1 MKLPVYLV
9 ILLLIIPVQASLL
22 EPFSL
27 GGIKPDA
34 GLALLYCVGLLTS
47 PLEGALF
54 GMALGLVQDIG
65 SADLVG
71 FTAFTRGMIGLLAG
85 LLGRHLLDLA
95 NPSNILF
102 ITLISIIDGVF
113 TSLFLQFFFGSVPF
127 FTLLFT
133 RTLPLALYTGVLG
146 YLLIRVL
153 TSKKTLA
160 FVKRRSLQKE

>member
-1 MKLPVYLV
+1 MKFPVYLA
-9 ILLLIIPVQASLL
+9 ILLLVIPVQASLL
-22 EPFSL
+22 EPFSV
-27 GGIKPDA
+27 GGIRPDA

-54 GMALGLVQDIG
+54 GMALGLVQDVG
-65 SADLVG
+65 SADLIG

-102 ITLISIIDGVF
+102 ITLLSITDGIF

-146 YLLIRVL
+146 YLLIHVL
-153 TSKKTLA
+153 TNRNVLA
-160 FVKRRSLQKE
+160 LVKRRSLQQK